1 MFYGLLYNEL
11 SAKKINKELEMKKNN
26 LKKIAATSM
35 LLLSLGGPV
44 VTSAA
49 SQSTGDSANISN
61 QVEEQ
66 LTIKNGDFNEG
77 LNHWIVSSPGTQN
90 PTIEELSG
98 NKYAVATYGENIHQ
112 YLALKPNT
120 TYTFGYD
127 VAGSA
132 DFSAKVEFG
141 TMNHDEGFISLEETS
156 HNNENWTRREF
167 TFTTPETDNTYIIRF
182 SSTGNGWAKFDNIQ
196 VEPEKTETSLLTVG
210 TQDREAYAYLNLDA
224 ERFNSSER
232 LMVYVDGRYHF
243 ETYKGK
249 AYYSFTSKTDEGTQ
263 VRRSIS
269 GVKGQVI
276 EVYTAPNSPGH
287 SSTGKRLLES
297 ITLEEDLAVDTSLLE
312 HAVKNIQLSGN
323 RLDVDFDRAS
333 FEGNN
338 RMIIRKNGAY
348 VAEIHKGKVYYAS
361 VRERAE
367 DSVKVSKTID
377 YKAGDVISVELSS
390 GTPGGSSNSLQVLAT
405 YEVE

>member
-1 MFYGLLYNEL
+1 
-11 SAKKINKELEMKKNN
+11 MKKNN
-26 LKKIAATSM
+26 LKKIAAASM
-35 LLLSLGGPV
+35 LLLTLGGPA
-44 VTSAA
+44 VTFAT
-49 SQSTGDSANISN
+49 SQSTGDLASISS

-66 LTIKNGDFNEG
+66 LAIKNGDFNDG
-77 LNHWIVSSPGTQN
+77 LNNWIVSNPGTQN
-90 PTIEELSG
+90 PKIEELNG
-98 NKYAVATYGENIHQ
+98 NKYVVATYGENIHQ
-112 YLALKPNT
+112 YLTLKPNT

-132 DFSAKVEFG
+132 DFPAKVEFG
-141 TMNHDEGFISLEETS
+141 TMNHDEGFVSLEETA

-167 TFTTPETDNTYIIRF
+167 TFTTPATENTYILRF

-196 VEPEKTETSLLTVG
+196 VEPEKTETNLLTLG
-210 TQDREAYAYLNLDA
+210 TQDREAYAYLNLDS

-249 AYYSFTSKTDEGTQ
+249 AYYSFTSKKDGGTQ

-297 ITLEEDLAVDTSLLE
+297 ITLEEDLAVDTSLLD
-312 HAVKNIQLSGN
+312 HAVKNIKLSGS
-323 RLDVDFDRAS
+323 RLDIDFDRAS
-333 FEGNN
+333 FEGKN
-338 RMIIRKNGAY
+338 RMMIYKNGKY
-348 VAEIHKGKVYYAS
+348 IAEVYKGKAYYSS
-361 VRERAE
+361 VREKLT
-367 DSVKVSKTID
+367 DSIKVSKSSD
-377 YKAGDVISVELSS
+377 FKSGDVISVELRS
-390 GTPGGSSNSLQVLAT
+390 GTPGGSAKLIQVLAT
-405 YEVE
+405 FEVE